1 MCPAPGTVERAQR
14 RVLSSATPSGRPKDM
29 RNQCRRR
36 CLQAEC
42 ECSLTC
48 RSSGSGSSCGHYSIP
63 GGVQGKPGTAAVP
76 HRYYSALRYDSHA
89 RSHKRHEPPCLRGD
103 AWPRLVPGSAFQQ
116 CTKHGAK
123 HIQSESGTKGQHSPR
138 PAGRV
143 LLRTVGSLSEQSS
156 KTRTRRVPSPACQPL
171 LQPQHPQPTS
181 PWYLMHIA
189 YPTHAFRRSQQTL
202 ALHANIDFTSSS
214 SHPTHQS
221 PSPQPPIQTL
231 SKYARSL

>member
-1 MCPAPGTVERAQR
+1 MPGRTSTMSHRAYEGTHGQD
-14 RVLSSATPSGRPKDM
+14 S
-29 RNQCRRR
+29 C
-36 CLQAEC
+36 QAV
-42 ECSLTC
+42 
-48 RSSGSGSSCGHYSIP
+48 RSSRAP
-63 GGVQGKPGTAAVP
+63 
-76 HRYYSALRYDSHA
+76 
-89 RSHKRHEPPCLRGD
+89 
-103 AWPRLVPGSAFQQ
+103 
-116 CTKHGAK
+116 TKHGAK

-231 SKYARSL
+231 SKYARSLGGNRRS